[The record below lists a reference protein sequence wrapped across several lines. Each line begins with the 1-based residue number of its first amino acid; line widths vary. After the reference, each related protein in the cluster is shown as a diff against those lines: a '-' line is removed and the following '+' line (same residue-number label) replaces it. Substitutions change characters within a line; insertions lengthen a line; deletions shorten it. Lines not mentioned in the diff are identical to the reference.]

1 VDESAI
7 TVPAVARVGAG
18 VPPAHVQRALDVLV
32 ARHAA
37 LRTVFGRSEEGVLVQ
52 HVRPAGALPL
62 TVTEHRT
69 RPRDL
74 PARVLQA
81 GADEP
86 FRLPRGP
93 VAHAQLHRA
102 GAAGGLVVVWLHRV
116 ISDLVSVQ
124 VLSRE
129 LARLLRG
136 YPLDRLGLPMAE
148 VAVTERAVRPTARQ
162 HAYWAGVLES
172 ADAWLGLQ
180 VPARTPHQPGSPG
193 AARAPGQRDRP
204 ARLAGRRPPRDRQ
217 ERAGRRGAGRARR
230 RGGRRNRRAR
240 ADREQPEPPRP
251 SAAWPTS
258 CRSSST
264 SVAGRRSVS

>member
-1 VDESAI
+1 MDESAI

-124 VLSRE
+124 VLSLE
-129 LARLLRG
+129 LA
-136 YPLDRLGLPMAE
+136 PA
-148 VAVTERAVRPTARQ
+148 A
-162 HAYWAGVLES
+162 
-172 ADAWLGLQ
+172 AWLPAG
-180 VPARTPHQPGSPG
+180 PAR
-193 AARAPGQRDRP
+193 P
-204 ARLAGRRPPRDRQ
+204 ADGRG
-217 ERAGRRGAGRARR
+217 GRHGAGRAADRPAARLLGRRAGVRR
-230 RGGRRNRRAR
+230 RLAR
-240 ADREQPEPPRP
+240 AAGACPH
-251 SAAWPTS
+251 PTS
-258 CRSSST
+258 AGFARRRPRSRPT
-264 SVAGRRSVS
+264 

>member
-1 VDESAI
+1 MAEDVSTRAAFPDARAVTYPVSYAQESLRDGVDESAI

-62 TVTEHRT
+62 TATEHRT

-129 LARLLRG
+129 LA
-136 YPLDRLGLPMAE
+136 PA
-148 VAVTERAVRPTARQ
+148 A
-162 HAYWAGVLES
+162 
-172 ADAWLGLQ
+172 AWLPAG
-180 VPARTPHQPGSPG
+180 PAR
-193 AARAPGQRDRP
+193 P
-204 ARLAGRRPPRDRQ
+204 ADG
-217 ERAGRRGAGRARR
+217 
-230 RGGRRNRRAR
+230 RGGRH
-240 ADREQPEPPRP
+240 
-251 SAAWPTS
+251 
-258 CRSSST
+258 
-264 SVAGRRSVS
+264 